1 MRKSENKARY
11 WTAVLYPENMRA
23 DWKEEI
29 GDVLELPYA
38 YCVHDKDLDKEK
50 EHRKEHLHLVVAFTN
65 TTTEAHALKLVN
77 KLSAEGKVA
86 CPGIQSVGNIRHTY
100 EYLIHNTE
108 TAKKQGKHQYKPVER
123 ITGNNFDIGSYEQLS
138 TTEKNAMAKELCDLI
153 IDREITNFV
162 DFYLFVTNNYDLEY
176 FDIVKSYSSFFERL
190 TRGNFLKVQQ
200 TALAEEDFD
209 ITTEVDTENAE
220 NTTENAENTTEKY
233 CDKCGSIRLSKDGK
247 TQAGS
252 QRWRCRDC
260 GNRFV

>member
-29 GDVLELPYA
+29 GDILELPYA

-108 TAKKQGKHQYKPVER
+108 TAKKQGKYQYKPAER

-200 TALAEEDFD
+200 TAFAEEDFD
-209 ITTEVDTENAE
+209 TTTELDTENTEKSTE
-220 NTTENAENTTEKY
+220 NT
-233 CDKCGSIRLSKDGK
+233 CPICGSSEIIKRGK

-252 QRWRCRDC
+252 QRWGCKAC